1 MSGMVLR
8 VEKMQ
13 ACLPHSPLVFQ
24 IRCFANFKVYVNLVK
39 MQILFE
45 IKSQTRDPA
54 FLTGFQ
60 LLLIYYWSWAH

>member
-13 ACLPHSPLVFQ
+13 ACLPHSSLVFQ

-39 MQILFE
+39 TQILFE
-45 IKSQTRDPA
+45 IKSQT
-54 FLTGFQ
+54 
-60 LLLIYYWSWAH
+60 